1 MLGPIARI
9 VARYLIGAG
18 VAYGVFAADVGAS
31 LEPDVVLVVGAVLGA
46 AVEGVYALARR
57 RGWAT

>member
-1 MLGPIARI
+1 MMGPIARI
-9 VARYLIGAG
+9 LARYLIGAG
-18 VAYGVFAADVGAS
+18 VAYGLWGQGLGAQI
-31 LEPDVVLVVGAVLGA
+31 EPDVVLIVSAALGA